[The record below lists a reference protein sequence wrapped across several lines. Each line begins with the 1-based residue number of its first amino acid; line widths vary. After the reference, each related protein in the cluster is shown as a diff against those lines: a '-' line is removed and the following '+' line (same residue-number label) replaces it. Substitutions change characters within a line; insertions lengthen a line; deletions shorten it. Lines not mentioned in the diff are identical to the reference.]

1 MIVGFVGQV
10 GFVVDGDVLH
20 VAIVAQG
27 HGKKVA
33 KFQIEL
39 CPVKMRQQRLAL
51 AARRAAPAPAPA
63 PRSIPLP
70 EPVIDE
76 RIARVTGLRLPAG
89 KFEMFVFT
97 NYLEMSL

>member
-51 AARRAAPAPAPA
+51 AARRAAPAPAPR
-63 PRSIPLP
+63 PIPLS

-76 RIARVTGLRLPAG
+76 RIARVTGLRLPSG